1 MNLEVN
7 KSLYKVWGFVK
18 PHWAKLVTAAICTA
32 GVAACTSAVAY
43 LIKPAMDRVFLAKD
57 VTMLKLLAVGVLFLY
72 LAKGLFTWAN
82 VYLMSLVNQSIIL
95 QLRRDLFKRFLFLP
109 IRFYDKAKTG
119 NLISCI
125 TSDVNQVGGSISS
138 AVVSLF
144 RDTFTIIGL
153 TWVIFQREWRLAT
166 VSVIILPFAF
176 LPMIKF
182 GKKLRRISFKRQES
196 LGDLSSII
204 QEGLA
209 GARVIRAFG
218 TEEYEKKRF
227 AEENQRFFRYQ
238 IKGVKIDTM
247 MAPLMEFFAGIGI
260 VLIMWYGGYKVI
272 RGTSTPGTFFSFI
285 TALIML
291 YEPVKRLSKVNNV
304 IQKGLASLERLESIE
319 KVKEEPEFKGVR
331 VRIGDLSDGIEF
343 KNVSFAY
350 NETPALKSVNLTIK
364 KGQVVG
370 IVGKSGSGK
379 TTIVNLLLKFYPVTR
394 GVILVDGTDIRDI
407 DTFSMRGIISLVSQD
422 PFLFDDTI
430 KNNIAYGNPGAPEER
445 IIAAARAAYAYD
457 FIMDLPNGFDT
468 RVGEG
473 GVLLSGGQRQR
484 ICIARA
490 FLKDAPILIL
500 DEATSSLDS
509 ASEAQVKRAIENLM
523 AGRTT
528 VIIAHRFS
536 SLEHA
541 EKIFVLSCGE
551 VVEEGTLEE
560 LLAREGEF
568 KYLHDL
574 QVCPLHS

>member
-1 MNLEVN
+1 MKN
-7 KSLYKVWGFVK
+7 KPVYKFWGLVR
-18 PHWAKLVTAAICTA
+18 PHWTKLIGAGVCTA
-32 GVAACTSAVAY
+32 GIAACTSAVAY

-57 VTMLKLLAVGVLFLY
+57 ISMLKLLTVGVLALY
-72 LAKGLFTWAN
+72 ITKGLLTWAN
-82 VYLMSLVNQSIIL
+82 VYLMALVNQRVIL
-95 QLRRDLFKRFLFLP
+95 DLRRRLFQHFLFLP
-109 IRFYDKAKTG
+109 LRFYDKAKTG
-119 NLISCI
+119 NLISYI
-125 TSDVNQVGGSISS
+125 TGDVNQVGTSISR
-138 AVVSLF
+138 ATVSLL
-144 RDTFTIIGL
+144 RDSFTIIGL
-153 TWVIFQREWRLAT
+153 VWVIFQREWRLAT
-166 VSVIILPFAF
+166 VSVIVLPFAF

-218 TEEYEKKRF
+218 TEDYEKKRF
-227 AEENQRFFRYQ
+227 ARENQRFFTYQ
-238 IKGVKIDTM
+238 LKGVKIDTM

-272 RGTSTPGTFFSFI
+272 KGTSSPGTFFSFI

-291 YEPVKRLSKVNNV
+291 YEPVKRLSKVNNT
-304 IQKGLASLERLESIE
+304 IQNGLASLERIE
-319 KVKEEPEFKGVR
+319 AIEREKTEVADEVGKADICKF
-331 VRIGDLSDGIEF
+331 SDRIEF

-350 NETPALKSVNLTIK
+350 NGNPALKNVNMVIE

-379 TTIVNLLLKFYPVTR
+379 STIVSLLLKFYDIDSGT
-394 GVILVDGTDIRDI
+394 ILIDGKDIRNI
-407 DTFSMRGIISLVSQD
+407 STRSVRKMISLVSQD
-422 PFLFDDTI
+422 PYLFDDTI
-430 KNNIAYGNPGAPEER
+430 RNNIAYANPSATEDE
-445 IIAAARAAYAYD
+445 IIGAARAAYAYD
-457 FIMDLPNGFDT
+457 FIVKLPKGFDT

-509 ASEAQVKRAIENLM
+509 ASEAQLKRAMDDLM

-528 VIIAHRFS
+528 MVIAHRFS

-541 EKIFVLSCGE
+541 QKIFVLSCGE
-551 VVEEGTLEE
+551 IVEEGTLDE
-560 LLAREGEF
+560 LLARGGEF
-568 KYLHDL
+568 RYLHDL
-574 QVCPLHS
+574 QVCMLR